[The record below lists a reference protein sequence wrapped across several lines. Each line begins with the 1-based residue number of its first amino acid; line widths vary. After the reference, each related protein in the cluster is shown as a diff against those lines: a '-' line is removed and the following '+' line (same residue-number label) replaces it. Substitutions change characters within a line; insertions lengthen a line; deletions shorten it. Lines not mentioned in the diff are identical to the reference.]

1 VDLTGGGEAEW
12 WSVWWRRRG
21 GEAERWS
28 GGEVDCWVDAA
39 VFIAGETGNL
49 KPNFLNLLF
58 ETYFENKVTPNT
70 CISSSL

>member
-1 VDLTGGGEAEW
+1 VVECA
-12 WSVWWRRRG
+12 VRWRRRG
-21 GEAERWS
+21 GVVECAVRC
-28 GGEVDCWVDAA
+28 GA

>member
-1 VDLTGGGEAEW
+1 VRCGGGEEAEW
-12 WSVWWRRRG
+12 WSVRCG
-21 GEAERWS
+21 A
-28 GGEVDCWVDAA
+28 VDAA